1 VDENREIMRRRKI
14 NIPKELLVKTD
25 VMNTLGGGVTLPS
38 VDIEQKEDHYRVD
51 VRVPGVSPDS
61 LKVDIE
67 GNRLIVS
74 RLIEVK
80 EGTEEGSPM
89 KASNVIHVLP
99 IPNDVDLD
107 KIRAHYDDK
116 GLHVLLPHNSYASGY
131 RKNVEIER

>member
-1 VDENREIMRRRKI
+1 M
-14 NIPKELLVKTD
+14 
-25 VMNTLGGGVTLPS
+25 TLPS
-38 VDIEQKEDHYRVD
+38 VDVENHEDHYRVD

-80 EGTEEGSPM
+80 EGTEEGAPM
-89 KASNVIHVLP
+89 KASNVIHVQP

-107 KIRAHYDDK
+107 KIRANYDDK
-116 GLHVLLPHNSYASGY
+116 GLHVLLPHNSFANGY